1 VTCSEYEHQ
10 AAHLTNLALQPAWKA
25 YIWQRLND
33 LDQAPLFEGIKADVL
48 LRIELLKQ
56 QQSSGG

>member
-1 VTCSEYEHQ
+1 MTEYDKQVE
-10 AAHLTNLALQPAWKA
+10 HLTSLATQPAWKA
-25 YIWQRLND
+25 YIWQRLNE

-48 LRIELLKQ
+48 QRIELLKQ